1 MPQYLLIG
9 PILFQDFELPP
20 SISWGG
26 AQALHIH
33 KLPGGTRI
41 IDAMGRDDA
50 PITWTG
56 VFTGADAGLR
66 ARAIDLMRA
75 DGNTWPLTWDT
86 YFYSIIIERFEADF
100 RRPNWIP
107 YRISCA
113 VLRDE
118 VERLATKIL
127 SLAASVGADLKAAD
141 TAGSGLDLSAT
152 TAAITALG
160 ATTRGTSSYT
170 QAQSQLGISATQA
183 DASLA
188 TAGQQLV
195 AAKDVTT
202 ATSLAGNAAGLA
214 AARAYLQRASVNLSH
229 ASS

>member
-20 SISWGG
+20 SIAWGG

-33 KLPGGTRI
+33 KLPGGARI

-56 VFTGADAGLR
+56 VFTGADAALR

-75 DGNTWPLTWDT
+75 EGKIWPLTWDT
-86 YFYSIIIERFEADF
+86 WFYSIVIERFEADF

-118 VERLATKIL
+118 AEALAETAL
-127 SLAASVGADLKAAD
+127 SLATSLGADLDAAD
-141 TAGSGLDLSAT
+141 STNSGLNLSAAT
-152 TAAITALG
+152 ASLAAIG
-160 ATTRGTSSYT
+160 ATTRGTTSYT
-170 QAQSQLGISATQA
+170 QAQSQLGASATQA
-183 DASLA
+183 DAHLA
-188 TAGQQLV
+188 TTGQQLV
-195 AAKDVTT
+195 ATPDVTT
-202 ATSLAGNAAGLA
+202 ATSLAGNAASLA
-214 AARAYLQRASVNLSH
+214 QARAYLQRASVNLSN